1 MVNAV
6 VMMWLE
12 REASALVKERERS
25 EAQEKLDAL
34 RRAAR
39 ERARANY
46 RPKAV
51 REREA
56 IARMLAE
63 IEGQTALRLAE
74 KNDGN

>member
-6 VMMWLE
+6 IMMWLE

-63 IEGQTALRLAE
+63 IEEQHATRTARRS
-74 KNDGN
+74 DGN